1 MKWRA
6 QPDQKKPLF
15 ETNAQKKHICPLFLL
30 AQTKNKD

>member
-6 QPDQKKPLF
+6 QPDQKSRFLKQMRKRS
-15 ETNAQKKHICPLFLL
+15 TSAPLFLL